1 MAINTKG
8 TLKYRKIQR
17 TPQTGE
23 NAGKKK
29 WYATSVTDREMTFE
43 DFVSHISDHG
53 SPYSRGCIHGV
64 LMDAL
69 DHLQELILDGKSV
82 RLGELGLFSIGM
94 TSRAEDT
101 RTEVTSQSIQGV
113 HLIVRNTKTWS
124 NAELSKKC
132 KLQEYGIFDTDG
144 STTENP
150 SQGGGSQGSGGTTPG
165 GGSSSGEGSG
175 GTTPGGGSSSGDK
188 GGSNIE

>member
-1 MAINTKG
+1 MATNTKG

-29 WYATSVTDREMTFE
+29 WYATAVTDREMSFE

-82 RLGELGLFSIGM
+82 RLGELGLFSMGM
-94 TSRAEDT
+94 TSRAEDS
-101 RTEVTSQSIQGV
+101 RTEVTAQSIQGV
-113 HLIVRNTKTWS
+113 HLILRNTRTWS
-124 NAELSKKC
+124 NSELSKKC
-132 KLQEYGIFDTDG
+132 KLQEYGTYDASADDADGDNGG
-144 STTENP
+144 STS
-150 SQGGGSQGSGGTTPG
+150 SQGGGSTSGGSTSG
-165 GGSSSGEGSG
+165 GSTSDGSSSGSGSN
-175 GTTPGGGSSSGDK
+175 SGDD
-188 GGSNIE
+188 GYNEL

>member
-1 MAINTKG
+1 MANNTKG

-29 WYATSVTDREMTFE
+29 WYATAVTDREMSFE

-82 RLGELGLFSIGM
+82 RLGELGLFSMGM

-101 RTEVTSQSIQGV
+101 KDKVTAQSIIGT
-113 HLIVRNTKTWS
+113 HLILRNTRTWS
-124 NAELSKKC
+124 NAELTKKC
-132 KLQEYGIFDTDG
+132 KLQEYGSYSDTDDG
-144 STTENP
+144 TSD
-150 SQGGGSQGSGGTTPG
+150 GGT
-165 GGSSSGEGSG
+165 SDDKKGEGSG
-175 GTTPGGGSSSGDK
+175 DSDK
-188 GGSNIE
+188 GGSGSGGAGSDEGGLAL

>member
-1 MAINTKG
+1 MLRKVCWAAQAPTQHSTLNIQHLKKMTNTKG

-29 WYATSVTDREMTFE
+29 WYATAVTDREMSFE

-69 DHLQELILDGKSV
+69 DHLQELVLDGKSV
-82 RLGELGLFSIGM
+82 RLGELGLFSMGM
-94 TSRAEDT
+94 TSKAEDT
-101 RTEVTSQSIQGV
+101 RNDVTAQSIQGV
-113 HLIVRNTKTWS
+113 HLILRNTRSWS
-124 NAELSKKC
+124 NSELSKKC
-132 KLQEYGIFDTDG
+132 KLQEYGTYG
-144 STTENP
+144 TTEETAGDPNTP
-150 SQGGGSQGSGGTTPG
+150 SQGGGGT
-165 GGSSSGEGSG
+165 GE
-175 GTTPGGGSSSGDK
+175 D
-188 GGSNIE
+188 NEL